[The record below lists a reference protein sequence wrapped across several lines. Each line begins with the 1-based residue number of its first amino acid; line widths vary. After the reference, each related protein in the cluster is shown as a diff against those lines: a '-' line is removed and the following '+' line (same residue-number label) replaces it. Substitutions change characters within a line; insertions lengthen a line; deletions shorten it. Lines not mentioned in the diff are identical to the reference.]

1 METSLY
7 AKSLPILSILK
18 FSIIIALVCVTT
30 MFSCKK
36 DDFGKIDNLNGGKID
51 VFGHSGMGETNAFQ
65 PLPINSW
72 ASLNQALN
80 NTGADGVELDVQIT
94 LDSVLVSF
102 HEQDLN
108 YSTNCT
114 GCIPHMDHADLENCA
129 YVANFPGQEH
139 GLVNIKDL
147 ISKYDIS
154 NPPYFSLD
162 NKTALQCV
170 GSDEILEYLNRLA
183 VTYQKLVAFTG
194 RQDHVWIET
203 QAHELA
209 LGIKAL
215 DPSIRVYWESN
226 EMPEGIDQAVQ
237 LGCDGLV
244 VSNDV
249 ITAEMVRT
257 AHDLGLF
264 VSIWHM
270 SDRNSHIKAI
280 NKHPDHI
287 QTDNIS
293 VALDLLR

>member
-1 METSLY
+1 MT
-7 AKSLPILSILK
+7 
-18 FSIIIALVCVTT
+18 
-30 MFSCKK
+30 
-36 DDFGKIDNLNGGKID
+36 
-51 VFGHSGMGETNAFQ
+51 
-65 PLPINSW
+65 
-72 ASLNQALN
+72 QALN

-114 GCIPHMDHADLENCA
+114 GCIPFMGLSDLENCT
-129 YVANFPGQEH
+129 YVSSFPGPEH
-139 GLVNIKDL
+139 GLVNIGEL
-147 ISKYDIS
+147 LSQYDIS

-170 GSDEILEYLNRLA
+170 GPDEILEYLDRLA
-183 VTYQKLVAFTG
+183 VTYQKAVAVAG

-209 LGIKAL
+209 LGIKEL

-226 EMPEGIDQAVQ
+226 DMPEGIEQAVL

-249 ITAEMVRT
+249 VTAEMVKT
-257 AHDLGLF
+257 AHELGLF
-264 VSIWHM
+264 VSIWQM
-270 SDRNSHIKAI
+270 SDRSSHIRAI

-293 VALDLLR
+293 IALDLLR